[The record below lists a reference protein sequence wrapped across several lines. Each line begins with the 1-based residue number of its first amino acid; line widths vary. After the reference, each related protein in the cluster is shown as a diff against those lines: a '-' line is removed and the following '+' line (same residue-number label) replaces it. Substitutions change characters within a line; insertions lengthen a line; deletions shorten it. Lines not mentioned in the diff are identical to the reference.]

1 MSALPA
7 SDGTGRDPVAAPSLL
22 GAAKGRSAPI
32 FGNDAASIR
41 DLGDGIACFE
51 IHTKMNSLRPEV
63 LDVLEFAVDRGGR
76 AFDALVIGND
86 DPRAFSVGGNFP
98 VMLGML
104 ERGDFAAFEAF
115 TRRGQ
120 ALVLRMKYAPFPVVA
135 AAHGFTLGGGC
146 ELMLHADAIVA
157 HADLKAGLPEVK
169 VGLIPA
175 WGGCTQV
182 LLRAQTEPHG
192 ARGPA
197 AALASGFRTIFGGTM
212 TGSAREAQAAGFL
225 RASDRIVADRDRL
238 LGEAK
243 RRAQDLLADGYAAP
257 PRARIEAAGR
267 SGMLGVVN
275 TIRGEHAAGR
285 LSAADLAMAEELAFL
300 LSGGGEAVP
309 RPRGE
314 DEMMAL
320 ECETLMRLVGRP
332 GALDRMRHMLATGKP
347 LAN

>member
-1 MSALPA
+1 MNALPDSA
-7 SDGTGRDPVAAPSLL
+7 DAGRDPVAAPSLL

-32 FGNDAASIR
+32 FGNEAASIH
-41 DLGDGIACFE
+41 DLGDGVACFE

-63 LDVLEFAVDRGGR
+63 LDVLEFAVDRGRR
-76 AFDALVIGND
+76 AFEALVVGND
-86 DPRAFSVGGNFP
+86 DPRAFSVGGNFS
-98 VMLGML
+98 VMLDML

-120 ALVLRMKYAPFPVVA
+120 ALLLRMKYAPFPVVA
-135 AAHGFTLGGGC
+135 AAHGFTFGGGC

-157 HADLKAGLPEVK
+157 HADLRAGLPEVK

-182 LLRAQTEPHG
+182 LLRAQTGLGGPH
-192 ARGPA
+192 GPA
-197 AALASGFRTIFGGTM
+197 AALAIAFRMLFGGAM
-212 TGSAREAQAAGFL
+212 TGSAREAQAAGLL
-225 RASDRIVADRDRL
+225 RAGDRIVADRNQL
-238 LGEAK
+238 LSEAK
-243 RRAQDLLADGYAAP
+243 RRALDLLADGYAAL
-257 PRARIEAAGR
+257 PRARIEVAGR

-285 LSAADLAMAEELAFL
+285 LSAVDLAMAEEFAFL
-300 LSGGGEAVP
+300 LSGGGEVVP
-309 RPRGE
+309 RLRSE

-320 ECETLMRLVGRP
+320 ECETLMRLVDRP